1 MARNYENKCKL
12 CRREGDKLFLK
23 GDRCYSRKC
32 PIDKK
37 KLIKSRNMKLSD
49 YGIQLREKQ
58 KIKRYYG
65 VLERQFR
72 VYFARA
78 LKIRQGLTGE
88 NLLSLLESR
97 FDNAIYRM
105 NLAKSRNQARQ
116 FVLHGMFAINGKK
129 INIPSY
135 NVKQDDIIT
144 LTQKGEKNKELQ
156 SIIEQNRETRPDV
169 EWLTFDFE
177 KKEGKIL
184 RMPVRRDVPQNFNEQ
199 LVVEFY
205 SK

>member
-1 MARNYENKCKL
+1 MARNYETKCKL
-12 CRREGDKLFLK
+12 CRREGVKLFIK
-23 GDRCYSRKC
+23 GDRCYSKKC

-37 KLIKSRNMKLSD
+37 KFIKTRNMKLSD
-49 YGIQLREKQ
+49 YGLQLREKQ

-72 VYFARA
+72 VYFERA

-97 FDNAIYRM
+97 LDNAIYRM

-116 FVLHGMFAINGKK
+116 FVLHGMFAVNGKK

-135 NVKQDDIIT
+135 SVNVNDTIT
-144 LTQKGEKNKELQ
+144 LTHLGEKNKELQ
-156 SIIEQNRETRPDV
+156 SIIEQNKERKPDV
-169 EWLTFDFE
+169 EWLTFDFD

-184 RMPVRRDVPQNFNEQ
+184 RLPLRRDVLQNFNEQ

>member
-1 MARNYENKCKL
+1 MARNYETKCKL

-23 GDRCYSRKC
+23 GDRCYSKKC

-37 KLIKSRNMKLSD
+37 RFIKSRNMKLSD
-49 YGIQLREKQ
+49 YGLQLREKQ

-78 LKIRQGLTGE
+78 LRIRQGLTGE

-97 FDNAIYRM
+97 LDNTIYRM
-105 NLAKSRNQARQ
+105 NIAKSRNQARQ
-116 FVLHGMFAINGKK
+116 FVLHGMFNINGKK

-135 NVKQDDIIT
+135 NVQPEDIIS
-144 LTQKGEKNKELQ
+144 LSIHGEKNKELL
-156 SIIEQNRETRPDV
+156 SILEQNKDSKPDA

-184 RMPVRRDVPQNFNEQ
+184 RLPLRRDIPQNFNEQ

>member
-1 MARNYENKCKL
+1 MARNYETKCKL

-23 GDRCYSRKC
+23 GDRCYTKKC

-37 KLIKSRNMKLSD
+37 RFIKSRNMKLSD
-49 YGIQLREKQ
+49 YGLQLREKQ

-65 VLERQFR
+65 VLESQFR

-78 LKIRQGLTGE
+78 LRIRQGLTGE

-97 FDNAIYRM
+97 LDNTIYRM
-105 NLAKSRNQARQ
+105 NIAKSRNQARQ
-116 FVLHGMFAINGKK
+116 FVLHGMFAVNGKT

-135 NVKQDDIIT
+135 PVKVNDIIT
-144 LTQKGEKNKELQ
+144 LTSHGQKNKELL
-156 SIIEQNRETRPDV
+156 SIIEQNKDSKPDA
-169 EWLTFDFE
+169 EWLTYDYE
-177 KKEGKIL
+177 NKEGKIL
-184 RMPVRRDVPQNFNEQ
+184 RLPLRRDIPQNFNEQ

>member
-12 CRREGDKLFLK
+12 CRREWDKLFLK
-23 GDRCYSRKC
+23 GDRCYTKKC

-37 KLIKSRNMKLSD
+37 RFIKSRNMKLSD
-49 YGIQLREKQ
+49 YGVQLREKQ

-72 VYFARA
+72 VYFSRA
-78 LKIRQGLTGE
+78 LRNRQGLTGE
-88 NLLSLLESR
+88 NLLSLLEAR
-97 FDNAIYRM
+97 LDNTIYRM
-105 NLAKSRNQARQ
+105 NIAKSRNQARQ
-116 FVLHGMFAINGKK
+116 FVLHGMFNVNGKT

-135 NVKQDDIIT
+135 SVNANDVIT
-144 LTQKGEKNKELQ
+144 ISSHGQKNKELQ
-156 SIIEQNRETRPDV
+156 AIIEQNKDSKPDT

-177 KKEGKIL
+177 SKEGKIL
-184 RMPVRRDVPQNFNEQ
+184 RLPVRRDIPQNFDEQ

>member
-1 MARNYENKCKL
+1 MARNYEVKCKL
-12 CRREGDKLFLK
+12 CRREGVKLFLK
-23 GDRCYSRKC
+23 GDRCYTKKC

-37 KLIKSRNMKLSD
+37 KFIKSRNTKLSD
-49 YGIQLREKQ
+49 YGLQLREKQ

-97 FDNAIYRM
+97 LDNTIYRM

-116 FVLHGMFAINGKK
+116 FVLHGMFAVNGKK
-129 INIPSY
+129 MNIPSY
-135 NVKQDDIIT
+135 NVKKDDVIT
-144 LTQKGEKNKELQ
+144 LTSHGDNNKELLT
-156 SIIEQNRETRPDV
+156 IIEQNKDSKIDAD
-169 EWLTFDFE
+169 WLTFDFE

-184 RMPVRRDVPQNFNEQ
+184 RLPVRSDIPQNFNEQ